1 MGVWYTFSSIL
12 SYSQKMRGI
21 SVRTRPSGL
30 DFILLFIF
38 LLGTGNVGCS
48 GSGIRTMVH
57 QNPESRVY
65 LEWVQTESFRAAHP
79 ADLSPTV
86 IRRSLKGVMI
96 QAPTGIVENL
106 LGKQAKRS
114 RLFSEDDVRLLV
126 PHLVE
131 ALSRATPEEHVVFQ
145 RMNTMNTQETESVKI
160 AGTLHL
166 QGSLLVLIFTAFDTE
181 VGPNFTL
188 YKGNRDVPDSSGLKD
203 IQFSFIPKAAWRQD
217 LGGDEK
223 VRGPSLTKTLNLDP
237 TMLANLS
244 VDQKASGVG
253 AHEKQG
259 KTEGEGPGS
268 KKDVELKELDEK
280 FKSLRQELSNVE
292 NDIERLKQ
300 QP

>member
-1 MGVWYTFSSIL
+1 M
-12 SYSQKMRGI
+12 
-21 SVRTRPSGL
+21 RTRSSGL
-30 DFILLFIF
+30 DFMLLFIF
-38 LLGTGNVGCS
+38 LLGSVSVGCS
-48 GSGIRTMVH
+48 GSGIRTMVN
-57 QNPESRVY
+57 QSPESSVY
-65 LEWVQTESFRAAHP
+65 LEWVQTESFRATHP

-106 LGKQAKRS
+106 LGKQAQPS

-131 ALSRATPEEHVVFQ
+131 ALSRATSEERVVFQ
-145 RMNTMNTQETESVKI
+145 RMNTMNTQESESVKI
-160 AGTLHL
+160 AGMLHL
-166 QGSLLVLIFTAFDTE
+166 QGNLLVLTFTAFDME

-188 YKGNRDVPDSSGLKD
+188 YKGNRDVPDSSELKE
-203 IQFSFIPKAAWRQD
+203 IQFSFIPKSAWRQD
-217 LGGDEK
+217 LGGNHA
-223 VRGPSLTKTLNLDP
+223 VRGMSLTKTLNLDS

-244 VDQKASGVG
+244 VDQKASDVG
-253 AHEKQG
+253 AHENQG
-259 KTEGEGPGS
+259 ETEGEDPRS

-280 FKSLRQELSNVE
+280 FKSLRRELSDVE